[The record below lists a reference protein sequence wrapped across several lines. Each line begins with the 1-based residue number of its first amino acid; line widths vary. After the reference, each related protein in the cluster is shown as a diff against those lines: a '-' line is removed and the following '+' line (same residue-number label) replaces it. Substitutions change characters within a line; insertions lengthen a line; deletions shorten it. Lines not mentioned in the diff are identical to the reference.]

1 MHLVENFGSLVD
13 LPQVQWSTP
22 AIVLLTSLISLLVHC
37 WYCHRVWMLTS
48 FLQLS
53 LSRTV
58 AEFQSKQWISYIAVA
73 FVTTADVYI
82 AVTLCYFLKK
92 HRHGV
97 MPQTYLFVNT
107 LLVYTVSSGLLTSV
121 VALAYVFLS
130 LLLPQTYIWWAVY
143 FVLGEGE

>member
-1 MHLVENFGSLVD
+1 MLSEKNRVLAYPLLMLVTLAFA
-13 LPQVQWSTP
+13 T
-22 AIVLLTSLISLLVHC
+22 AAA
-37 WYCHRVWMLTS
+37 S